1 MKEGEE
7 GGRGHVE
14 ISQKKKLGGA
24 ADRKVRGMLLVRVV
38 ALVMK
43 VLSDLIYQGLAT
55 LELGINMVSNLFRRA
70 TNQGLGA
77 SKLLCLRLVG

>member
-1 MKEGEE
+1 
-7 GGRGHVE
+7 
-14 ISQKKKLGGA
+14 
-24 ADRKVRGMLLVRVV
+24 MLLVRVV